1 MGGSQNGEM
10 PQPSRLPGGGS
21 EEMDDYGDENDG
33 RAEGEMGQSMGEDEP
48 PDDILAGYG
57 QEDNENDEEGP
68 SMEDLNQEE
77 LEAIIESI
85 TSGKSQS
92 FKKL

>member
-1 MGGSQNGEM
+1 
-10 PQPSRLPGGGS
+10 
-21 EEMDDYGDENDG
+21 MDDYGDENE
-33 RAEGEMGQSMGEDEP
+33 RPEGEMGQSMGMGEDEQP
-48 PDDILAGYG
+48 EDILDGYG
-57 QEDNENDEEGP
+57 QEEHENEEEGR